1 MATRNA
7 FRDEIR
13 GRDPV
18 LTVYQRGGRVFCE
31 RCRLADRPLAR
42 LRGLLGRRSLGFDQ
56 GLLLFP
62 AGAIHTAFM
71 RFPIDAVFL
80 DQECFVLHIAHDLA
94 SWRAAAKLGARAV
107 LEIPAG
113 TARLRG
119 LELDERLLFVSRD
132 DAVVRERKP
141 ILPPRN
147 ISEAELVGFA
157 GPQGR

>member
-1 MATRNA
+1 
-7 FRDEIR
+7 
-13 GRDPV
+13 
-18 LTVYQRGGRVFCE
+18 
-31 RCRLADRPLAR
+31 
-42 LRGLLGRRSLGFDQ
+42 
-56 GLLLFP
+56 
-62 AGAIHTAFM
+62 M